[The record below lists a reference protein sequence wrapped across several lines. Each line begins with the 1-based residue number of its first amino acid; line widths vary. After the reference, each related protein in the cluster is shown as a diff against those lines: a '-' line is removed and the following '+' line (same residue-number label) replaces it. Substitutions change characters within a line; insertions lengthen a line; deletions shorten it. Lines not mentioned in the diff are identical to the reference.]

1 MLGSAV
7 SGPESSVHVSLSQL
21 ELGDVAEDE
30 AAPDTE
36 KKSSLRKLEERC
48 QKQCTIQM
56 PAE

>member
-1 MLGSAV
+1 
-7 SGPESSVHVSLSQL
+7 VSLSQL

-56 PAE
+56 PAV